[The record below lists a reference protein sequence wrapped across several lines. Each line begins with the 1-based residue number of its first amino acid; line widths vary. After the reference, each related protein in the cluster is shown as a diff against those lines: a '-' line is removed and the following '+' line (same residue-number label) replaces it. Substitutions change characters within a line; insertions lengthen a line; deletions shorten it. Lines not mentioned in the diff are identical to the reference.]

1 MMSAASVTSFPR
13 RSPPTILVVE
23 DDVITRFHVC
33 DELRARGLKV
43 LEANSSDDAVAVLD
57 RVRVDLLIIDIHLPG
72 SRDGLDVARF
82 VRDRFEPTQ
91 IILTSGKPDAPRV
104 QDLDDVGVFVKK
116 PYVVEQLL
124 DVVSRRLNWPS
135 ASDT

>member
-1 MMSAASVTSFPR
+1 
-13 RSPPTILVVE
+13 LVVE
-23 DDVITRFHVC
+23 DDVITRCHVC

-82 VRDRFEPTQ
+82 ARDRFEPTQ
-91 IILTSGKPDAPRV
+91 IILSSGRPDAPRV
-104 QDLDDVGVFVKK
+104 PDLDDVGVFVKK

-124 DVVSRRLNWPS
+124 EVVSRRLNWPS